1 MKRRDE
7 ATASSRRFAAE
18 SKRVSSLA
26 PESSASRLGL
36 LGRSRDAAIAVALG
50 AASLGCGAAAG
61 PYDYDVVGVSRA
73 EATPVAGS
81 HLSIRWSRE
90 LRPLLGG
97 PYTPVET
104 AATAID
110 PRRQRVFVGSSSGVL
125 IAFDGNDGRELFRY
139 DPRAGVE
146 AAPAI
151 DEAWGDLYL
160 ASDDGMMHALS
171 GRTGDVRWTK
181 PAGSAVRQAPVL
193 GEDAVYVVTE
203 DDRVVAQS
211 REDGEVLWT
220 FVREVDVELA
230 IEGHAGLTRSADGT
244 TLYTAFTDGTIV
256 ALDASDG
263 SLRWERP
270 TVLDDDD
277 PEEGDAVRFFDADV
291 TPIEIGDVVYAAS
304 FRTGLY
310 ALERSSGTVLWRE
323 PVAGVVALAAHGD
336 YLVVSS
342 SADGVYALDRETREV
357 AWRRPLE
364 RGAPGQPV
372 IHASGVVLVAESTGS
387 LVVVDLRSGREL
399 GRLDAGRGFG
409 ARPALA
415 GRLGWIMSNGGQLFA
430 FEI

>member
-1 MKRRDE
+1 MKRRRGR
-7 ATASSRRFAAE
+7 THTQ
-18 SKRVSSLA
+18 
-26 PESSASRLGL
+26 
-36 LGRSRDAAIAVALG
+36 LGRTSRSAVVALSVAVSG
-50 AASLGCGAAAG
+50 SVGCGAAG

-73 EATPVAGS
+73 EATPIAGS

-110 PRRQRVFVGSSSGVL
+110 ARRQRVFVGSSSGVL
-125 IAFDGNDGRELFRY
+125 VAFDGNDGRELFRY

-151 DEAWGDLYL
+151 DDAWGDLYL
-160 ASDDGMMHALS
+160 ASDDGMVHALS
-171 GRTGDVRWTK
+171 GRTGEARWTK
-181 PAGSAVRQAPVL
+181 PAGSAVRQPPVL
-193 GEDAVYVVTE
+193 GEDAIYLVTE
-203 DDRVVAQS
+203 DDRVVALS

-220 FVREVDVELA
+220 FVREVEVELA

-244 TLYTAFTDGTIV
+244 TLYTAFTDGTVV

-277 PEEGDAVRFFDADV
+277 PEQGDAIRFFDADV
-291 TPIEIGDVVYAAS
+291 TPIEVGDVLYAAS

-323 PVAGVVALAAHGD
+323 PVSGVVALAAHGD

-357 AWRRPLE
+357 VWRRPLE

-372 IHASGVVLVAESTGS
+372 IHTSGLVLVAESTGS
-387 LVVVDLRSGREL
+387 LVVVELRSGREV

-409 ARPALA
+409 TRAALA
-415 GRLGWIMSNGGQLFA
+415 GRRGWILSNGGQLFA